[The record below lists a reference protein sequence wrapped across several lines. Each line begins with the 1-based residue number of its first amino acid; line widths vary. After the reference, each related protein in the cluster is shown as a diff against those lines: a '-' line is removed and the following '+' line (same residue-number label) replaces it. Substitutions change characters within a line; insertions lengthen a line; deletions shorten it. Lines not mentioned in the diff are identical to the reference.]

1 MEKDKTFNEKF
12 KVEALLMFVDN
23 GIKMYSSANLSL
35 VCRCALRFVSSA
47 AAGKAAGKTAG
58 VAAEDRVAS
67 LCSRILPE
75 AEQLHQQIRKS
86 GEEMDQCHIDLWLEQ
101 SNGSFTYNGL
111 VHLG

>member
-1 MEKDKTFNEKF
+1 
-12 KVEALLMFVDN
+12 
-23 GIKMYSSANLSL
+23 MYTATHMVLYNYMLARL
-35 VCRCALRFVSSA
+35 QCGGV
-47 AAGKAAGKTAG
+47 GQETAGKTAG
-58 VAAEDRVAS
+58 VAAGDRLAS